1 MYHLHQKVALNT
13 KNIECTMPAR
23 LPLGTQHHQINMLV
37 TLVSSINRQFKVKTS
52 IFLFLSGARLLH
64 MLMQPPNH
72 QNQPGNLPNHL
83 DKPFPISIGH
93 YQTSIPLS
101 SDPRVRKSAPIRVFA
116 GVILTYPSLSKVP
129 GGSRELPLRDTHCA
143 SP

>member
-1 MYHLHQKVALNT
+1 
-13 KNIECTMPAR
+13 
-23 LPLGTQHHQINMLV
+23 MLV
-37 TLVSSINRQFKVKTS
+37 TLATS
-52 IFLFLSGARLLH
+52 HANATS
-64 MLMQPPNH
+64 QPPKSTRKPSNH
-72 QNQPGNLPNHL
+72 Q

-129 GGSRELPLRDTHCA
+129 GGILSETSIEYGLHDIWRNFTSTFVYGPDKLPDNVNK
-143 SP
+143 